1 MVVAEGGRPKN
12 SDYRRFRISIP
23 QNDDFASMAE
33 VVERRYSKG
42 LTEKRELAAKGLDI
56 ENGKF
61 SAFPDLILIDG
72 GRGQLNAARQ
82 VLMRLGL
89 DYIPIIGLAKENEE
103 IYIPDKPEPL
113 VLPKDSPALQ
123 LLQRIRDEAHRFA
136 ISYHRSLRGK
146 SALQSVLDNIPGIG
160 DKRRKALMEYFG
172 SIENIKRAGVEE
184 LASVEAMNISA
195 AKKVY
200 EYFHSI

>member
-1 MVVAEGGRPKN
+1 
-12 SDYRRFRISIP
+12 
-23 QNDDFASMAE
+23 
-33 VVERRYSKG
+33 
-42 LTEKRELAAKGLDI
+42 
-56 ENGKF
+56 
-61 SAFPDLILIDG
+61 
-72 GRGQLNAARQ
+72 
-82 VLMRLGL
+82 L

-103 IYIPDKPEPL
+103 IYIPDRSEPL

-172 SIENIKRAGVEE
+172 SVESIKRAGVEE
-184 LASVEAMNISA
+184 LASVKAMNISA